1 MAVDFSARDGART
14 TQNES
19 SMFAPTPL
27 WERDARKRRRGG
39 RPTARR
45 HDPAIDAGE
54 AGAGA
59 GVMGATTASE
69 PVDTAYETQP
79 ADRGAARAGVATGAI
94 AAGVVVVAAL
104 GAVGWYASR
113 AHDRGVAELTPGA
126 PATGAAALATAAPP
140 PTTVAQQSATPTPP
154 QSAASAPPASEPT
167 RAAPP
172 RASRSLTVRSTAE
185 REPRVRPAPAD
196 NASALSS
203 GVNAS
208 TTAPMIAA
216 PPPAPSANPMQPT
229 PSNPVVNP
237 PNPAAPPAT
246 TAPPAGS
253 VDDSAA
259 PTASRS
265 QDPSATP

>member
-1 MAVDFSARDGART
+1 MAIDFSARDGARV

-45 HDPAIDAGE
+45 QDPAIDAAE

-59 GVMGATTASE
+59 GVMGATTATE
-69 PVDTAYETQP
+69 PADTAYETQP
-79 ADRGAARAGVATGAI
+79 ANRGAARGGVAAGAV

-113 AHDRGVAELTPGA
+113 AHDHGVAELTPGG
-126 PATGAAALATAAPP
+126 PATSSAALATAAPP
-140 PTTVAQQSATPTPP
+140 PTTMAQQSAAPTTP
-154 QSAASAPPASEPT
+154 QSAAPAPLAAEPT
-167 RAAPP
+167 RSPP
-172 RASRSLTVRSTAE
+172 PHASRSLTVRSTAE
-185 REPRVRPAPAD
+185 REPRVRPAPTD

-203 GVNAS
+203 GLNAS
-208 TTAPMIAA
+208 TTAPMINT

-237 PNPAAPPAT
+237 PNPATPPTT

-259 PTASRS
+259 PTASRA

>member
-1 MAVDFSARDGART
+1 MAVDFSARNGAPM

-39 RPTARR
+39 RSPARR
-45 HDPAIDAGE
+45 QDPAIDAGE

-59 GVMGATTASE
+59 MGATTAGE

-79 ADRGAARAGVATGAI
+79 AERGTARGGVAAGAI
-94 AAGVVVVAAL
+94 GAGVVVVAAL

-113 AHDRGVAELTPGA
+113 PHDHGVAELTPGGPTA
-126 PATGAAALATAAPP
+126 SGPVLAIAAPP
-140 PTTVAQQSATPTPP
+140 PAAPAEIAQQNAAPATPAPEP
-154 QSAASAPPASEPT
+154 AHAAPR
-167 RAAPP
+167 RAA
-172 RASRSLTVRSTAE
+172 RSLTVRSTAE

-208 TTAPMIAA
+208 TTAPMINS
-216 PPPAPSANPMQPT
+216 PPPAPKVNPMQPT

-237 PNPAAPPAT
+237 PNLAAPPTT

-253 VDDSAA
+253 IDDSAA